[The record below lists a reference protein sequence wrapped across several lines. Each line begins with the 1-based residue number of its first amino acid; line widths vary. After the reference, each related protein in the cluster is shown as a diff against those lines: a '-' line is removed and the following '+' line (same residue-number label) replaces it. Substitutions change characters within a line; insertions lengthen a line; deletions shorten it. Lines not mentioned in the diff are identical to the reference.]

1 MTDHSPRNQ
10 PVQRERAT
18 LDELFEVLS
27 KPPRRR
33 ILTALAN
40 ANPRHEVEFAPRDFT
55 SNEQCEDV
63 LVSLQHAHLPKLDEA
78 GFIEWNHGSK
88 TITRGP
94 RFDEIA
100 PLIELMTTHRDE
112 LPVSWP

>member
-1 MTDHSPRNQ
+1 MTTHSSRNRT
-10 PVQRERAT
+10 VQRERAS
-18 LDELFEVLS
+18 LDELFDVLS

-33 ILTALAN
+33 ILTALAD
-40 ANPRHEVEFAPRDFT
+40 ANPRHEVEFVPQDFISDEQREDSLT
-55 SNEQCEDV
+55 S
-63 LVSLQHAHLPKLDEA
+63 LHHTHLPKLAEA
-78 GFIEWNHGSK
+78 GFIEWNRGSK

-100 PLIELMTTHRDE
+100 PVIELLTTHRDE

>member
-1 MTDHSPRNQ
+1 MTDHSPRGST
-10 PVQRERAT
+10 VQRERAT

-33 ILTALAN
+33 ILTALAD
-40 ANPRHEVEFAPRDFT
+40 ANPREETAFVPQDFT
-55 SNEQCEDV
+55 HDERREDV
-63 LVSLQHAHLPKLDEA
+63 LARLHHTHLPKLNDP
-78 GFIEWNHGSK
+78 GFIEWNPQSK

-100 PLIELMTTHRDE
+100 PLVELLIAHRDE
-112 LPVSWP
+112 LPAGWP